1 MSQVPGSKAPPPPPP
16 PGGVPPFLRGPI
28 QPLITVD
35 SILQYI
41 TDMVQAGNS
50 RDL

>member
-1 MSQVPGSKAPPPPPP
+1 MSQVPGFKAPP
-16 PGGVPPFLRGPI
+16 FQGPI
-28 QPLITVD
+28 HYDPAWI
-35 SILQYI
+35 QYT